1 MTLNKTFLAVDS
13 QNISRASRS
22 QNGSWLVETVLADQK
37 ACCLA
42 VNPRNQAVVY
52 AGTNGNGLYRSAD
65 SGQTWQA
72 VGLEGH
78 IVKAVAVSP
87 HDPAIIYAGTK
98 PALMF
103 VSRDGGRSWTELA
116 GFRRI
121 RGRRFWFSP
130 AEPPDRR
137 AYVQA
142 ITISPAEPNVV
153 LAGIE
158 FGAVV
163 RSDDGGQSWSNHL
176 SGTLRDCHDMK
187 FHARSGDWVYEAGG
201 GGAAL
206 GRGHGRSWRKA
217 NAGLAKRYGV
227 SCAAD
232 PEKPEIWYT
241 AVGPSPGKSYGKT
254 AEAYLYRSAGGA
266 DWQPIGW
273 QAHPLPQMPI
283 ALVTDPAEPGHLY
296 AGLTY
301 GDVWHSADYGDSWQ
315 KLPFSL
321 GRIWRAMI
329 LV

>member
-1 MTLNKTFLAVDS
+1 MKTLLAVDNQS
-13 QNISRASRS
+13 ITRACSNG
-22 QNGSWLVETVLADQK
+22 NGSWSVETVLAAQQ

-42 VNPRNQAVVY
+42 ADPQNAMVIY
-52 AGTNGNGLYRSAD
+52 AGTNGNGLFRSSD
-65 SGQTWQA
+65 GGQTWSPWGL
-72 VGLEGH
+72 VGQ

-87 HDPAIIYAGTK
+87 HDPALIYAGTK

-103 VSRDGGRSWTELA
+103 ISHDGGQTWAELTA
-116 GFRRI
+116 FRRV
-121 RGRRFWFSP
+121 RGRWLWFSP
-130 AEPPDRR
+130 AEPPDWR

-142 ITISPAEPNVV
+142 IAISPTEPDVV
-153 LAGIE
+153 LAGME

-163 RSDDGGQSWSNHL
+163 RSQDGGRSWSNHL

-201 GGAAL
+201 GGAAV
-206 GRGHGRSWRKA
+206 GRGNGRSWRKA

-241 AVGPSPGKSYGKT
+241 AVGPSPRKSYGEQ
-254 AEAYLYRSAGGA
+254 AEAYLYRATGGA

-283 ALVTDPAEPGHLY
+283 ALVTDPAAPGHLY

-315 KLPFSL
+315 KLPFNL
-321 GRIWRAMI
+321 GRIWRSMI